1 MKISQNLH
9 ENNFIKK
16 EILAQVFSC
25 EFSEIFNNN
34 FFYRAPLMATFQ
46 DICMIMFLKFMDS
59 SKTQKSKYFE
69 RETLFF
75 LSYVFVIYLEFFRAF
90 LES

>member
-69 RETLFF
+69 RETLFWF
-75 LSYVFVIYLEFFRAF
+75 FFICIRHIFRVFSSF
-90 LES
+90 